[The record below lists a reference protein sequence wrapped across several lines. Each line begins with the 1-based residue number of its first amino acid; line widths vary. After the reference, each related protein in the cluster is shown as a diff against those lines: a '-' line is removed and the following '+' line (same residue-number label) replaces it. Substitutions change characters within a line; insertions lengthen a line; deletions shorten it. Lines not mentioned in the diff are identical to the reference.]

1 METNYCAFS
10 IPPLNFMCS
19 FGYCC
24 CFYSATV
31 QEHKLCEAF
40 YWHLKP
46 FNSILPKKKHLEK
59 MCHTYFKKMYKK
71 CENLSSNICCFVQV
85 TFDFL
90 TCSDRVGK
98 CLSLVWRFNSSERI
112 YSRNCTNTPR
122 WLKMFESEGVSFV
135 SKSHYIT
142 RNFTSNCEFLGTTNT
157 ISISQT
163 TAPGAKV

>member
-1 METNYCAFS
+1 METNYCTFS
-10 IPPLNFMCS
+10 VPPLS

-31 QEHKLCEAF
+31 QEHKLCKAF

-46 FNSILPKKKHLEK
+46 LNSILKNTSICKKCVILI
-59 MCHTYFKKMYKK
+59 FKKCTKI
-71 CENLSSNICCFVQV
+71 CENLSSNICCFLQI

-98 CLSLVWRFNSSERI
+98 YLSLVWSFNSSERI
-112 YSRNCTNTPR
+112 YSQNCTNTPR
-122 WLKMFESEGVSFV
+122 WLKMFESEGCSFV

-142 RNFTSNCEFLGTTNT
+142 RNFTSNGEFLGTTNT

-163 TAPGAKV
+163 TAPVAKV

>member
-1 METNYCAFS
+1 METNYCTFS
-10 IPPLNFMCS
+10 MPPLSFLCS

-31 QEHKLCEAF
+31 QEHKLCKAF

-46 FNSILPKKKHLEK
+46 FNSILPKKSIWKKCVIL
-59 MCHTYFKKMYKK
+59 TFKK
-71 CENLSSNICCFVQV
+71 CSNICCFVQV

-98 CLSLVWRFNSSERI
+98 CLSLVWSFNSSERI
-112 YSRNCTNTPR
+112 YSQNCW
-122 WLKMFESEGVSFV
+122 WLKMFESEGVCFV

-142 RNFTSNCEFLGTTNT
+142 RNFTSNCKFLGTPNT